1 MHGSFTT
8 YGYEVVTWLTQDA
21 SDRVDPLLILFPR
34 FHIIHVITIFSYIAM
49 FTHFRLA
56 NCQMTEYGPGGGK
69 NTHTAFCI
77 LSSNAYNELAYVII
91 WIWLLLVFVVSAL
104 NVICILAIALTP
116 PLRVAFVS
124 RGLDKASRVRH
135 AFSSYAFKVPL
146 KYVFNCRN

>member
-1 MHGSFTT
+1 
-8 YGYEVVTWLTQDA
+8 
-21 SDRVDPLLILFPR
+21 
-34 FHIIHVITIFSYIAM
+34 
-49 FTHFRLA
+49 
-56 NCQMTEYGPGGGK
+56 MTEYGPGGGK

-124 RGLDKASRVRH
+124 SGLDKAS
-135 AFSSYAFKVPL
+135 KVLQDLFFMPQM
-146 KYVFNCRN
+146 NRNLTFIFLQY